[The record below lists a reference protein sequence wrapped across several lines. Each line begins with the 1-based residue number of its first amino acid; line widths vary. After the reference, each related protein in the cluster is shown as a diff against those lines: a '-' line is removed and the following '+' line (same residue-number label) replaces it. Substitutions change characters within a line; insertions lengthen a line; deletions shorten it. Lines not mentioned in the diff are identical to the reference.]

1 MATPPVPRA
10 ASNYMGKGGKTNV
23 QMQGQTDSG
32 SYGSDVDI
40 ERRTPCPPTDVKPT

>member
-1 MATPPVPRA
+1 MATTPVNRA

-32 SYGSDVDI
+32 AYGSDVDI
-40 ERRTPCPPTDVKPT
+40 KRREPNPPQDVRP

>member
-1 MATPPVPRA
+1 MATTPVNRA

-32 SYGSDVDI
+32 AYGSDLDI
-40 ERRTPCPPTDVKPT
+40 TRREPHPPVDVKP

>member
-1 MATPPVPRA
+1 MATTPVNRA

-32 SYGSDVDI
+32 AYGSDVDI
-40 ERRTPCPPTDVKPT
+40 SRRIPAPPEDVRP

>member
-1 MATPPVPRA
+1 MATTPVNRA

-23 QMQGQTDSG
+23 QMQGQTDSD

-40 ERRTPCPPTDVKPT
+40 ERRTPHPPMDVKPT